1 MKAFIRGFIEKYNI
15 SYKVCMKFMGLTFNV
30 YTNSYTRRLFE
41 INLVSNVK
49 NVSTPPLIVPLQL
62 KLFRLN
68 V

>member
-1 MKAFIRGFIEKYNI
+1 
-15 SYKVCMKFMGLTFNV
+15 MKFMGLTFNV

-41 INLVSNVK
+41 ITLVSNVK